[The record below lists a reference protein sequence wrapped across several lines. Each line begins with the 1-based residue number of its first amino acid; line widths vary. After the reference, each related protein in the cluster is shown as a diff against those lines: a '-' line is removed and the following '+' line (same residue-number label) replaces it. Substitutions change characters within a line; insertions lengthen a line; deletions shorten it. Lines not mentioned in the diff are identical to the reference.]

1 MLKHLSV
8 AAFVLMVL
16 GIVGLYRVH
25 ALFARH
31 VATIAVQV
39 AAMLLMIAARLAF
52 GRRSFHAAATP
63 TAGGLVTTGP
73 YGYIRHP
80 IYAAVIYFAWAGAL
94 DNFSLAAVAAAAAI
108 TAGAFV
114 RLLSEERLLLE
125 RYPEYR
131 GYMTRVRRIVPFVF

>member
-8 AAFVLMVL
+8 AAFVVMVL
-16 GIVGLYRVH
+16 GIVALYRVH

-31 VATIAVQV
+31 AAAIGVQ
-39 AAMLLMIAARLAF
+39 AGAMLLMIAARLAF

-94 DNFSLAAVAAAAAI
+94 DNFSPAAVAAAAAI

-125 RYPEYR
+125 RYPDYR
-131 GYMTRVRRIVPFVF
+131 GYMIRVRRIVPFVY